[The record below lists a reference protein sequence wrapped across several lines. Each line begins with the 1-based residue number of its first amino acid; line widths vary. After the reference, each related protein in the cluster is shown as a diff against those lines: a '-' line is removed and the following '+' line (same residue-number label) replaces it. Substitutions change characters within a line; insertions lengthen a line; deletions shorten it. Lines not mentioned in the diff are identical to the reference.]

1 MKQTYLAHSKRHFYQ
16 RPREKQAPRFGR
28 TSFSET
34 PATAV
39 SEKLVRAEFNTDTVA
54 RNSLDRVQKRK
65 NVLAGSRRCFQIRCD
80 DRYSSAPPCCSPPN
94 LLRNRR
100 PLDDASVVNFKPV
113 LTFS

>member
-1 MKQTYLAHSKRHFYQ
+1 MLNNKEWNKLILRIRSDISIKDRAKSKR
-16 RPREKQAPRFGR
+16 RDSVALP
-28 TSFSET
+28 SSET

-80 DRYSSAPPCCSPPN
+80 DRYSSAPPCSSPPTCSETGAPWTT
-94 LLRNRR
+94 LRW
-100 PLDDASVVNFKPV
+100 
-113 LTFS
+113 

>member
-80 DRYSSAPPCCSPPN
+80 DRYSSAPPCCAPPTGSEAGAPETTVRWGISN
-94 LLRNRR
+94 L
-100 PLDDASVVNFKPV
+100 S
-113 LTFS
+113 